1 MATIFET
8 IYCKELQ
15 GTQVQISRK
24 DMNWTGR
31 ELRNNRFEH
40 EKIDTTPYL
49 RLRLTVPFE
58 DIQRIS
64 DYADNFWTQPSKAKA
79 GDVRL
84 TNAQLYEYQL
94 RKVLDEAIAKLE
106 TDWQKTFEQKL
117 SKMATKTETQTA

>member
-1 MATIFET
+1 MATFFET
-8 IYCKELQ
+8 AYSKELQ

-24 DMNWTGR
+24 DMNWTGK

-40 EKIDTTPYL
+40 EKITTTPYL
-49 RLRLTVPFE
+49 RVRMDVPFE
-58 DIQRIS
+58 DIQRIG
-64 DYADNFWTQPSKAKA
+64 DYVDNFWTQPSKAKV

-94 RKVLDEAIAKLE
+94 RKVLDEAIANLE
-106 TDWQKTFEQKL
+106 QEWQTALEQKV